1 MARRRPSPYPRPDQN
16 HPKPAQTST
25 PDSGS
30 DSSTRITVRDVYGAT
45 VDDLASIRSVWTD
58 SPDPLCKLVTDATT
72 IRDGNATAVE
82 IWLTAWAALA
92 LIPRA
97 MLHLVS
103 WILTH
108 PLRTLAVSVALIIT
122 YLTA

>member
-1 MARRRPSPYPRPDQN
+1 MARRRPLPHPHPDQN
-16 HPKPAQTST
+16 RAKPAQTST

-30 DSSTRITVRDVYGAT
+30 DSGTRITVRDVYSAT

-58 SPDPLCKLVTDATT
+58 SPDPLCRLVTAATT
-72 IRDGNATAVE
+72 IRNGNAAE
-82 IWLTAWAALA
+82 ILLTAWAVLA

-97 MLHLVS
+97 ALHLAS

-108 PLRTLAVSVALIIT
+108 PLRTLAVSVAVAIT